1 MSTKKVSQYTII
13 VAFISTGMSILVHFN
28 NILALFAPAS
38 NYASENFRTETFSH
52 VFGEVVV
59 TSLVAFCTF
68 MVNYYIVKPLDGLKR
83 ITAKQIILSIV
94 LTLVSVYLLSDLFFA
109 IKHLIN
115 NVDNQNKFVLLY
127 FFRDIFMA
135 IVVLIFVYMIKVFYE
150 KQAVLLE
157 NEKLMLGNLQSQY
170 QSLKNQV
177 SPHFLFNSLT
187 ALNELIEDDPQN
199 ARKYVNHLS
208 QVLRYTL
215 QSNENQ
221 TVCLSDEIETV
232 KSYLFL
238 IKMRFGEN
246 LKVDFKIEESYINH
260 RLPPMVIQTL
270 IENAVKHNEV
280 SKRNTLKIAL
290 STTENSTLVVT
301 NTLRERITHEPGTGI
316 GLANLT
322 KQYQL
327 LCGEEIKISKSEN
340 EFRVEVPL
348 LKPNGHESNN
358 R

>member
-1 MSTKKVSQYTII
+1 MITKKVRQYTVI
-13 VAFISTGMSILVHFN
+13 VTFISVGMSILVHFN
-28 NILALFAPAS
+28 NILELFS
-38 NYASENFRTETFSH
+38 SGRNYDQSVKIGETFTH
-52 VFGEVVV
+52 VIGEVLV
-59 TSLVAFCTF
+59 SALVAFCTF
-68 MVNYYIVKPLDGLKR
+68 MVNYYIVKPLDGLKK
-83 ITAKQIILSIV
+83 ITVKQIILSIV

-109 IKHLIN
+109 LKHLITD
-115 NVDNQNKFVLLY
+115 VDNPNKFVLLY

-135 IVVLIFVYMIKVFYE
+135 IVVLIFVYVIKGFYD
-150 KQAVLLE
+150 KQAILLE
-157 NEKLMLGNLQSQY
+157 NQILMLENLQSQY

-187 ALNELIEDDPQN
+187 ALKELIDDDPQN
-199 ARKYVNHLS
+199 ARKYVSHLS
-208 QVLRYTL
+208 LMLRYTL

-221 TVCLSDEIETV
+221 TVCLADEIDSV
-232 KSYLFL
+232 NSYLFL

-246 LKVDFKIEESYINH
+246 LKVDFKIDESYRNH

-280 SKRNTLKIAL
+280 SKRNTLIIKL
-290 STTENSTLVVT
+290 TTTENNSLVVT

-316 GLANLT
+316 GLANLS

-327 LCGEEIKISKSEN
+327 LCSKEINISRGEN

-348 LKPNGHESNN
+348 LKPNGNESNN
-358 R
+358 S

>member
-1 MSTKKVSQYTII
+1 MSAKKVRQYTVI
-13 VAFISTGMSILVHFN
+13 VAFISFGMSILIHFN
-28 NILALFAPAS
+28 NILALMTPDG
-38 NYASENFRTETFSH
+38 NYDLGNIRNETFSH
-52 VFGEVVV
+52 VFGEVLA
-59 TSLVAFCTF
+59 SALVAFFTF
-68 MVNYYIVKPLDGLKR
+68 IVNYYIVKPLDGLKR
-83 ITAKQIILSIV
+83 ISIKQVILSIV

-109 IKHLIN
+109 LKHFIM
-115 NVDNQNKFVLLY
+115 NVDNHNKFVLLY

-187 ALNELIEDDPQN
+187 ALKELIDDDPQN

-221 TVCLSDEIETV
+221 TVCLSDEIDTV

-246 LKVDFKIEESYINH
+246 LKVDFKIDESYMNH
-260 RLPPMVIQTL
+260 RLPQW
-270 IENAVKHNEV
+270 
-280 SKRNTLKIAL
+280 
-290 STTENSTLVVT
+290 
-301 NTLRERITHEPGTGI
+301 
-316 GLANLT
+316 
-322 KQYQL
+322 
-327 LCGEEIKISKSEN
+327 
-340 EFRVEVPL
+340 
-348 LKPNGHESNN
+348 
-358 R
+358 